1 MKKTITSS
9 ALACCFLANP
19 SFAANN
25 LNISAILNFGYT
37 DRAEF
42 SGINTYGIGEH
53 SEGLK
58 QGFWTDHSEI
68 ALSSAIDDLFYG
80 KLALALDEHEG
91 ELELELEEAF
101 IQTTALPYALSVRAG
116 RFLSDVGYLNNKHSH
131 TDNFA
136 DRPLVYRTFL
146 NNHYYDDGVRV
157 NWLAPTDMYLS
168 LGSEVFS
175 GNKLPAYSKKNVG
188 AHSVFIKAGDDFN
201 ASNSWQ
207 IGAAYLNTNNQG
219 TCDSHEH
226 EEDIHTSADLGA
238 HEHEY
243 EESFELCDFSGKK
256 NYTLLDAT
264 WKWAPNGNYKYENF
278 TLSAEYFIVHDKG
291 SLSHEEHHEDEIT
304 ADEHADDDESL
315 LINAKHRGFYLSGV
329 YQFTPNWAAGLRY
342 SEINFKVPYD
352 TDFTPSV
359 SSAML
364 EYKHSHFSTIRLQ
377 YNQDKSSEALTDDQ
391 ITLQFTMALGAHGA
405 HAY

>member
-9 ALACCFLANP
+9 ALACCFLANTCV
-19 SFAANN
+19 AAND

-37 DRAEF
+37 DRTEF
-42 SGINTYGIGEH
+42 SGINTYGVGEH

-68 ALSSAIDDLFYG
+68 ALSSAIDDMFYG

-101 IQTTALPYALSVRAG
+101 IQTTALPYSLSVRAG

-146 NNHYYDDGVRV
+146 NNHYYDDGIRV
-157 NWLAPTDMYLS
+157 NWLAPTDIYLS
-168 LGSEVFS
+168 VGSEIFS
-175 GNKLPAYSKKNVG
+175 GNKLPAYSDKSIG
-188 AHSVFIKAGDDFN
+188 ARSVFLKAGDDFN
-201 ASNSWQ
+201 TSSNWQ
-207 IGAAYLNTNNQG
+207 IGLAYLSTENNG
-219 TCDSHEH
+219 ACESHDHEELDIAVHDDEHEH
-226 EEDIHTSADLGA
+226 EE
-238 HEHEY
+238 
-243 EESFELCDFSGKK
+243 SFGLCDFSGKK

-291 SLSHEEHHEDEIT
+291 SLSHEEHHEDEMD
-304 ADEHADDDESL
+304 ADEHTDDDESL

-342 SEINFKVPYD
+342 SEIEFKAPYD
-352 TDFTPSV
+352 NDFTPKINT
-359 SSAML
+359 AMV
-364 EYKHSHFSTIRLQ
+364 EYKHSHFSTLRLQ
-377 YNQDKSSEALTDDQ
+377 YNQDQSTEAFTDNQ

-405 HAY
+405 HDY